1 MNILK
6 LRAAF
11 IDETKKIPMGERLTL
26 SSLKYQEYIEDIL
39 FDYDDELKCKHFSKE
54 VKPYLRRMNFT
65 GIDFTNFYCKNFNF
79 MGLKGVKINPQ
90 TIYAK
95 DLTKAK
101 CKGVLFTGPFDD
113 VCVVRTSFKGSK
125 GARINPQTVKDKD
138 LRKTKCADV
147 KFIGPFNGVKISGTD
162 FESSTCARINP
173 QTIFGKDLRK
183 TRCTSVEFFGSFD
196 DAIIEETNFKG
207 SVGARIAPE
216 NTRGVIVN
224 TVFTDAEII
233 ERNPR
238 EMVSEEKPKKL
249 VKK

>member
-6 LRAAF
+6 LRKVF
-11 IDETKKIPMGERLTL
+11 IDEVKKIPNGERLAL

-39 FDYDDELKCKHFSKE
+39 FDYNDELKCKYFSKE
-54 VKPYLRRMNFT
+54 VKPYLRRMDFT
-65 GIDFTNFYCKNFNF
+65 GIDFTDFYCKSFNF
-79 MGLKGVKINPQ
+79 MGLKGVKLNPQ
-90 TIYAK
+90 TVYAK

-113 VCVVRTSFKGSK
+113 VCIVRTSFKGSK
-125 GARINPQTVKDKD
+125 GARVNPQTIKDKD

-147 KFIGPFNGVKISGTD
+147 KFIGPFNDVKISGTD

-173 QTIFGKDLRK
+173 QKIFAKDLRK
-183 TRCTSVEFFGSFD
+183 TRCKNAEFFGSFD
-196 DAIIEETNFKG
+196 DVIIEETNFKG
-207 SVGARIAPE
+207 SVGARIIPE

-224 TVFTDAEII
+224 TIFTDAEII
-233 ERNPR
+233 ERN
-238 EMVSEEKPKKL
+238 SKKINSGEKPKEL